1 MIEETAAEKACFG
14 ARQKLIDLWKLWVE
28 QYPDSVDQILFK
40 VVRSQI
46 EQLRELVRLAA
57 TVKD

>member
-1 MIEETAAEKACFG
+1 MIEETKVEKACYN
-14 ARQKLIDLWKLWVE
+14 ARQKLNELWKLWVE
-28 QYPDSVDQILFK
+28 QYPDSVDQTLFK
-40 VVRSQI
+40 VVRGQI